1 MTNEQLARE
10 VAQKLEASAVRATD
24 AERRR
29 IAALLKAPGGE
40 KLAAELK
47 KYAGLE
53 ALLAALNG
61 WGKRPDADKQNPYDK
76 IRQDVARKHA
86 PHPDESIPLEQRLL
100 R

>member
-1 MTNEQLARE
+1 VTNEQLLRDL
-10 VAQKLEASAVRATD
+10 AQKLQALARATV

-47 KYAGLE
+47 KYAGVE
-53 ALLAALNG
+53 PLLAALDG
-61 WGKRPDADKQNPYDK
+61 LGRRPDPSTETAFDRIRREAGQRQEAERPDAAELH
-76 IRQDVARKHA
+76 R
-86 PHPDESIPLEQRLL
+86 RLSP